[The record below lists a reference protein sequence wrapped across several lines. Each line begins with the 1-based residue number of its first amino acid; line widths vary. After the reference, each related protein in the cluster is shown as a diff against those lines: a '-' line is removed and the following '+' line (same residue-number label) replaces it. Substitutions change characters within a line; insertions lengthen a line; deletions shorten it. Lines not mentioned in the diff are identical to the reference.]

1 MVPSNIVNVAVT
13 SNMLFIKKKLSLEKT
28 LKEVLSFILGEF
40 FKYNIN
46 ADPVIIAK
54 NNKIKAPL
62 AGSLAKECTDVKIPD
77 LTKKVPSKLNENAMI
92 DSKIVQFLN
101 MDFCSHVISECIKA
115 VVINHGMKDAFSTGS
130 QNHQP
135 PQPSS

>member
-1 MVPSNIVNVAVT
+1 MVNVAVT
-13 SNMLFIKKKLSLEKT
+13 SNMLFIKKKLSFEKK

-40 FKYNIN
+40 FKYNIS

-62 AGSLAKECTDVKIPD
+62 AGSLVKECTDVKIPD

>member
-1 MVPSNIVNVAVT
+1 MVPSNMVNVAVT
-13 SNMLFIKKKLSLEKT
+13 SNMLFIKKKLSFEKK

>member
-13 SNMLFIKKKLSLEKT
+13 SKMLFIKKKLSLEKK

-77 LTKKVPSKLNENAMI
+77 LTKKVPSKLNENEMI

>member
-1 MVPSNIVNVAVT
+1 MVNVAVT
-13 SNMLFIKKKLSLEKT
+13 SNMLFIKKKLSFEKK
-28 LKEVLSFILGEF
+28 LKDVLSLILGEF

>member
-1 MVPSNIVNVAVT
+1 MVNVAVT
-13 SNMLFIKKKLSLEKT
+13 SNMLFIKKKLSFEKK

-40 FKYNIN
+40 FRYNIN

-54 NNKIKAPL
+54 NNNIKAPL

>member
-1 MVPSNIVNVAVT
+1 MPSNMVNVAVT
-13 SNMLFIKKKLSLEKT
+13 SNMLFIKKKLSFEKK